1 MAVYPS
7 PAATVTVWVTTGM
20 VVEVDVDSDV
30 EVWVELGGVDV
41 PVESVVVVVGPQA
54 ATANEAAA
62 RTSNFNLFVF
72 MVLSLLD
79 EKN

>member
-1 MAVYPS
+1 
-7 PAATVTVWVTTGM
+7 M
-20 VVEVDVDSDV
+20 VVEVDV

>member
-7 PAATVTVWVTTGM
+7 PAAKVTVWVTTGM
-20 VVEVDVDSDV
+20 VVDVDVD
-30 EVWVELGGVDV
+30 VWVELGGVDV

>member
-1 MAVYPS
+1 
-7 PAATVTVWVTTGM
+7 M
-20 VVEVDVDSDV
+20 VVDV

-62 RTSNFNLFVF
+62 NTSNFNLFVF
-72 MVLSLLD
+72 MIVSLL
-79 EKN
+79 EREELSTRTNNFKNLQKIFSKTLLYC